1 MKLEFKQKQTQ
12 QLPLDNLTTEQF
24 LTLAIEASKQLG
36 WIFGDINGAGF
47 TAYTNNGV
55 FSWNAE
61 IKMKILNGIATLQ
74 SRSSGDELIDV
85 RGNKKN
91 IQNFI
96 SSFKSLK
103 NKLLPE
109 EVTSMYEDLKSKIA

>member
-1 MKLEFKQKQTQ
+1 MKIEFKQKQTQ

-36 WIFGDINGAGF
+36 WIFGDINGTGF

-61 IKMKILNGIATLQ
+61 VKLKILNGIATLQ
-74 SRSSGDELIDV
+74 SRSSGDEFIDV

-103 NKLLPE
+103 SKLLPE